1 MRRLVEKSIR
11 LFSIQMLLPDFQP
24 VYTHVRGIQKQ
35 ITQGGKPMRVA
46 FVGLPRTGKDTAG
59 KYLVDKFFFNRLAFG
74 DRMKFQYF
82 AENPHMRGK
91 PKDREHMIAWSQ
103 PKVERDSMIWVRHVH
118 YLMDWLTEWGQQDFV
133 ITDLRQPHEE
143 QWARE
148 NGFLIVRIV
157 SDSKVTEQRA
167 SALGEKV
174 GQDLDLSRIKH
185 DYIISNNGKLADLY
199 SQIDCLVYHTK

>member
-1 MRRLVEKSIR
+1 MRI
-11 LFSIQMLLPDFQP
+11 
-24 VYTHVRGIQKQ
+24 
-35 ITQGGKPMRVA
+35 A

-59 KYLVDKFFFNRLAFG
+59 DYLRRKYFFERLAFG
-74 DRMKFQYF
+74 DAMKHEYYK
-82 AENPHMRGK
+82 ANPEMRDK

-103 PKVERDSMIWVRHVH
+103 PQVEKDNLIWVREVDKA
-118 YLMDWLTEWGQQDFV
+118 MRFSTEINRQQDFV

-143 QWARE
+143 QWARQ

-174 GQDLDLSRIKH
+174 GQDLDISRIKH
-185 DYIISNNGKLADLY
+185 DYVISNNGKIADLW

>member
-1 MRRLVEKSIR
+1 MRI
-11 LFSIQMLLPDFQP
+11 
-24 VYTHVRGIQKQ
+24 
-35 ITQGGKPMRVA
+35 A

-59 KYLVDKFFFNRLAFG
+59 KYLVDTYNFVRLAFG
-74 DRMKFQYF
+74 DYMKDSYYR
-82 AENPHMRGK
+82 ANPEMIGK
-91 PKDREHMIAWSQ
+91 PKNREHMIAWSQ
-103 PKVERDSMIWVRHVH
+103 PQVEKDPLIWVRHLEKDFH
-118 YLMDWLTEWGQQDFV
+118 DLMYRGHELFV

-174 GQDLDLSRIKH
+174 GQDLDLSRIQH
-185 DYIISNNGKLADLY
+185 DYVISNNGKLADLW

>member
-1 MRRLVEKSIR
+1 MRI
-11 LFSIQMLLPDFQP
+11 
-24 VYTHVRGIQKQ
+24 
-35 ITQGGKPMRVA
+35 A

-59 KYLVDKFFFNRLAFG
+59 AYLTKKYFFQRLAFG
-74 DRMKFQYF
+74 DAMKFYYYK
-82 AENPHMRGK
+82 ANPEMRDK

-103 PKVERDSMIWVRHVH
+103 PQVEKDNLIWVRQVE
-118 YLMDWLTEWGQQDFV
+118 MAMEMNSAVNNVQDFV

-143 QWARE
+143 QWARQ

-174 GQDLDLSRIKH
+174 GQDLDLSRINH
-185 DYIISNNGKLADLY
+185 DYVISNNGKLADLY

>member
-1 MRRLVEKSIR
+1 MRI
-11 LFSIQMLLPDFQP
+11 
-24 VYTHVRGIQKQ
+24 
-35 ITQGGKPMRVA
+35 A

-59 KYLVDKFFFNRLAFG
+59 DYLRRKYFFHRLAFG
-74 DRMKFQYF
+74 DHMKAKYYE
-82 AENPHMRGK
+82 ANPEMKDK
-91 PKDREHMIAWSQ
+91 PKNREHMIAWSQ
-103 PKVERDSMIWVRHVH
+103 PQVEKDNLIWVREVARELRT
-118 YLMDWLTEWGQQDFV
+118 YRYFCDQEDFV

-143 QWARE
+143 QWARQ

-185 DYIISNNGKLADLY
+185 DYVISNNGKLADLW